1 MHTTNYTNAFIEV
14 AEDCPADAGKIPPEK
29 QEKTI
34 ARLHYE
40 LIHDHPYQ
48 YTSDEVVFAVYAA
61 KNGIGADEWE
71 AQKAAFFAKGQPC
84 LRSSPLGK
92 SYGWGIH
99 YNDESK
105 MAIYAVDS
113 VDYARCKAD
122 PTLNHVKAMRSAK
135 KK

>member
-14 AEDCPADAGKIPPEK
+14 ADDCPTDAGKIPPEK

-40 LIHDHPYQ
+40 LISEHPYH

-61 KNGIGADEWE
+61 KNGITAADWE
-71 AQKAAFFAKGQPC
+71 AKKAEFFAKGQPC

-99 YNDESK
+99 FNDESK
-105 MAIYAVDS
+105 TAIYGVDS
-113 VDYARCKAD
+113 ADYARFKAD
-122 PTLNHVKAMRSAK
+122 PTVKHVKAMKSAK

>member
-14 AEDCPADAGKIPPEK
+14 ADDCPADVGKIPPEK

-40 LIHDHPYQ
+40 LIHEHPYQ
-48 YTSDEVVFAVYAA
+48 YTSDEVVFAVYVA
-61 KNGIGADEWE
+61 KNGIGAAEEE
-71 AQKAAFFAKGQPC
+71 AKKAEFFAKGQPC